1 MRLCASIRTTRPRFP
16 FATFGFYR
24 GPMRIKFQGLEGPK
38 GIVEPRM
45 KNLIEVSVDS
55 IRIHMPTA
63 QHLVILKEKE
73 ADRYLP
79 IWIGSSE
86 AQAIATKIS
95 GNPLGRPLTHDLMA
109 TAFSDLGISVK
120 RIVVTRLADQ
130 VFYARLY
137 VKQNGRDL
145 DFDARP
151 SDAIALAVRVE
162 CPIFVA
168 EEVMESAGITPDADE
183 EAREKD
189 KAETPVDEERLAVFR
204 DFVNS
209 LDLPELPDE
218 PGAKGEPGTK
228 DKAGGRPRR
237 RCAAA
242 AHRGLRRLRPSASGG
257 THSRSDPWDR
267 EGVSRTSGGDQDDGA
282 DCSRRVHV
290 HHARAAP
297 RVRNTGRPDAHRGPD
312 RDRCRFSRGRKHS
325 PPGRRR
331 PWSDDGCVDLGGRVA
346 GHGRRVR
353 LLRDRSLHRLSRNRD
368 VGGDPAAR
376 AAVFQKQEP
385 ALHG

>member
-1 MRLCASIRTTRPRFP
+1 MRLWASIRPTRPRFP
-16 FATFGFYR
+16 LTTFVSSP
-24 GPMRIKFQGLEGPK
+24 GPSTSKFRDLEGPK

-79 IWIGSSE
+79 IWIGSFE

-109 TAFSDLGISVK
+109 TAFGDLGISVK

-137 VKQNGRDL
+137 VKQDGRDL

-168 EEVMESAGITPDADE
+168 SEVMDTAGIIPEADD
-183 EAREKD
+183 EAGDKEKG
-189 KAETPVDEERLAVFR
+189 ETPVDEERLAVFR

-218 PGAKGEPGTK
+218 PGAKDDPGAQ
-228 DKAGGRPRR
+228 DKPGAKSRPGGR
-237 RCAAA
+237 
-242 AHRGLRRLRPSASGG
+242 
-257 THSRSDPWDR
+257 
-267 EGVSRTSGGDQDDGA
+267 
-282 DCSRRVHV
+282 
-290 HHARAAP
+290 
-297 RVRNTGRPDAHRGPD
+297 
-312 RDRCRFSRGRKHS
+312 RGR
-325 PPGRRR
+325 G
-331 PWSDDGCVDLGGRVA
+331 
-346 GHGRRVR
+346 
-353 LLRDRSLHRLSRNRD
+353 
-368 VGGDPAAR
+368 
-376 AAVFQKQEP
+376 
-385 ALHG
+385 

>member
-1 MRLCASIRTTRPRFP
+1 MD
-16 FATFGFYR
+16 
-24 GPMRIKFQGLEGPK
+24 
-38 GIVEPRM
+38 PRM

-79 IWIGSSE
+79 IWIGSFE

-95 GNPLGRPLTHDLMA
+95 GNSLGRPLTHDLMA
-109 TAFSDLGISVK
+109 TAFGDLGLSVR

-168 EEVMESAGITPDADE
+168 TEVMDTAGIIPEADE
-183 EAREKD
+183 IDGEKD
-189 KAETPVDEERLAVFR
+189 KTETIVDEERLAVFR

-218 PGAKGEPGTK
+218 PGRKDDPGTQ
-228 DKAGGRPRR
+228 DRPGGRPG
-237 RCAAA
+237 
-242 AHRGLRRLRPSASGG
+242 RG
-257 THSRSDPWDR
+257 
-267 EGVSRTSGGDQDDGA
+267 
-282 DCSRRVHV
+282 
-290 HHARAAP
+290 
-297 RVRNTGRPDAHRGPD
+297 
-312 RDRCRFSRGRKHS
+312 
-325 PPGRRR
+325 
-331 PWSDDGCVDLGGRVA
+331 
-346 GHGRRVR
+346 
-353 LLRDRSLHRLSRNRD
+353 
-368 VGGDPAAR
+368 
-376 AAVFQKQEP
+376 
-385 ALHG
+385 

>member
-1 MRLCASIRTTRPRFP
+1 
-16 FATFGFYR
+16 
-24 GPMRIKFQGLEGPK
+24 
-38 GIVEPRM
+38 
-45 KNLIEVSVDS
+45 
-55 IRIHMPTA
+55 MPTA

-109 TAFSDLGISVK
+109 AAFGDLGVSVK

-168 EEVMESAGITPDADE
+168 SEVMETAGIIPEADDGG
-183 EAREKD
+183 ADDKEKT
-189 KAETPVDEERLAVFR
+189 ETLVDEERLAVFR

-218 PGAKGEPGTK
+218 PLDKGEPGAQ
-228 DKAGGRPRR
+228 DKPGGRPG
-237 RCAAA
+237 
-242 AHRGLRRLRPSASGG
+242 RG
-257 THSRSDPWDR
+257 
-267 EGVSRTSGGDQDDGA
+267 
-282 DCSRRVHV
+282 
-290 HHARAAP
+290 
-297 RVRNTGRPDAHRGPD
+297 
-312 RDRCRFSRGRKHS
+312 
-325 PPGRRR
+325 
-331 PWSDDGCVDLGGRVA
+331 
-346 GHGRRVR
+346 
-353 LLRDRSLHRLSRNRD
+353 
-368 VGGDPAAR
+368 
-376 AAVFQKQEP
+376 
-385 ALHG
+385 

>member
-1 MRLCASIRTTRPRFP
+1 MRLWASIRMTRPRRP
-16 FATFGFYR
+16 LGIQSALHSQMLRTASATAWSAAVRSIRR
-24 GPMRIKFQGLEGPK
+24 GLGGPK
-38 GIVEPRM
+38 ARMDPRM

-79 IWIGSSE
+79 IWIGSFE

-95 GNPLGRPLTHDLMA
+95 GNTLGRPLTHDLMA
-109 TAFSDLGISVK
+109 TAFGDLAISIR

-168 EEVMESAGITPDADE
+168 TEVMDTAGIIPEADE
-183 EAREKD
+183 IDGDKEKG
-189 KAETPVDEERLAVFR
+189 ETTVVDEERLAVFR

-218 PGAKGEPGTK
+218 PGAKDEPGAQ
-228 DKAGGRPRR
+228 DRPGGRPG
-237 RCAAA
+237 
-242 AHRGLRRLRPSASGG
+242 RG
-257 THSRSDPWDR
+257 
-267 EGVSRTSGGDQDDGA
+267 
-282 DCSRRVHV
+282 
-290 HHARAAP
+290 
-297 RVRNTGRPDAHRGPD
+297 
-312 RDRCRFSRGRKHS
+312 
-325 PPGRRR
+325 
-331 PWSDDGCVDLGGRVA
+331 
-346 GHGRRVR
+346 
-353 LLRDRSLHRLSRNRD
+353 
-368 VGGDPAAR
+368 
-376 AAVFQKQEP
+376 
-385 ALHG
+385 

>member
-1 MRLCASIRTTRPRFP
+1 MRLWASISTTRPFLP
-16 FATFGFYR
+16 FATFVSYP
-24 GPMRIKFQGLEGPK
+24 GPSTSKFRDLEGPE
-38 GIVEPRM
+38 GRMGPRM

-79 IWIGSSE
+79 IWIGSFE

-109 TAFSDLGISVK
+109 AAFGDLGVSVK

-137 VKQNGRDL
+137 VKQDGRGL

-168 EEVMESAGITPDADE
+168 SEVMETAGIIPEADE
-183 EAREKD
+183 DAGDKD
-189 KAETPVDEERLAVFR
+189 KADTPVDEERLAVFR

-218 PGAKGEPGTK
+218 PGAKDDPGTQ
-228 DKAGGRPRR
+228 DKPGGRPG
-237 RCAAA
+237 
-242 AHRGLRRLRPSASGG
+242 RG
-257 THSRSDPWDR
+257 
-267 EGVSRTSGGDQDDGA
+267 
-282 DCSRRVHV
+282 
-290 HHARAAP
+290 
-297 RVRNTGRPDAHRGPD
+297 
-312 RDRCRFSRGRKHS
+312 
-325 PPGRRR
+325 
-331 PWSDDGCVDLGGRVA
+331 
-346 GHGRRVR
+346 
-353 LLRDRSLHRLSRNRD
+353 
-368 VGGDPAAR
+368 
-376 AAVFQKQEP
+376 
-385 ALHG
+385 

>member
-1 MRLCASIRTTRPRFP
+1 MRLWASIRTTLPRFP
-16 FATFGFYR
+16 LGTFVSYPGLR
-24 GPMRIKFQGLEGPK
+24 KIKFRGFQGPK
-38 GIVEPRM
+38 GIVGPSM
-45 KNLIEVSVDS
+45 KTLIEFSSDS

-79 IWIGSSE
+79 IWIGSFE

-109 TAFSDLGISVK
+109 TAFGDLGVSVK

-151 SDAIALAVRVE
+151 SDAVALAVRVE

-168 EEVMESAGITPDADE
+168 EEVMESAGIIPDPDE

-209 LDLPELPDE
+209 LDLPELADETGAKDE
-218 PGAKGEPGTK
+218 PGAQ
-228 DKAGGRPRR
+228 DKPGGRPG
-237 RCAAA
+237 
-242 AHRGLRRLRPSASGG
+242 RG
-257 THSRSDPWDR
+257 
-267 EGVSRTSGGDQDDGA
+267 
-282 DCSRRVHV
+282 
-290 HHARAAP
+290 
-297 RVRNTGRPDAHRGPD
+297 
-312 RDRCRFSRGRKHS
+312 
-325 PPGRRR
+325 
-331 PWSDDGCVDLGGRVA
+331 
-346 GHGRRVR
+346 
-353 LLRDRSLHRLSRNRD
+353 
-368 VGGDPAAR
+368 
-376 AAVFQKQEP
+376 
-385 ALHG
+385 

>member
-1 MRLCASIRTTRPRFP
+1 
-16 FATFGFYR
+16 
-24 GPMRIKFQGLEGPK
+24 
-38 GIVEPRM
+38 M

-79 IWIGSSE
+79 IWIGSFE

-109 TAFSDLGISVK
+109 TAFGDLGISVK

-137 VKQNGRDL
+137 VKQDGRDL

-151 SDAIALAVRVE
+151 SDAIALAVLVE

-168 EEVMESAGITPDADE
+168 SEVMETAGIIPDADDE
-183 EAREKD
+183 TGEKGSI
-189 KAETPVDEERLAVFR
+189 ETPVDEERLAVFR

-218 PGAKGEPGTK
+218 PASKDEPG
-228 DKAGGRPRR
+228 G
-237 RCAAA
+237 
-242 AHRGLRRLRPSASGG
+242 
-257 THSRSDPWDR
+257 
-267 EGVSRTSGGDQDDGA
+267 
-282 DCSRRVHV
+282 
-290 HHARAAP
+290 
-297 RVRNTGRPDAHRGPD
+297 
-312 RDRCRFSRGRKHS
+312 
-325 PPGRRR
+325 PGR
-331 PWSDDGCVDLGGRVA
+331 G
-346 GHGRRVR
+346 
-353 LLRDRSLHRLSRNRD
+353 
-368 VGGDPAAR
+368 
-376 AAVFQKQEP
+376 
-385 ALHG
+385 

>member
-1 MRLCASIRTTRPRFP
+1 MRLWASIRTIRPLLP
-16 FATFGFYR
+16 FATSKVYGGLGECLYTSQTEEEVSGRR
-24 GPMRIKFQGLEGPK
+24 GRIRT
-38 GIVEPRM
+38 RM

-79 IWIGSSE
+79 IWIGSFE

-109 TAFSDLGISVK
+109 AAFGDLGVSVK

-137 VKQNGRDL
+137 VKQDGRDL

-168 EEVMESAGITPDADE
+168 TEVMEAAGIIPEADE
-183 EAREKD
+183 GDEKEKVEGPLD
-189 KAETPVDEERLAVFR
+189 DERLAVFR

-218 PGAKGEPGTK
+218 PKAKDDP
-228 DKAGGRPRR
+228 GGRPG
-237 RCAAA
+237 
-242 AHRGLRRLRPSASGG
+242 RG
-257 THSRSDPWDR
+257 
-267 EGVSRTSGGDQDDGA
+267 
-282 DCSRRVHV
+282 
-290 HHARAAP
+290 
-297 RVRNTGRPDAHRGPD
+297 
-312 RDRCRFSRGRKHS
+312 
-325 PPGRRR
+325 
-331 PWSDDGCVDLGGRVA
+331 
-346 GHGRRVR
+346 
-353 LLRDRSLHRLSRNRD
+353 
-368 VGGDPAAR
+368 
-376 AAVFQKQEP
+376 
-385 ALHG
+385 

>member
-1 MRLCASIRTTRPRFP
+1 MD
-16 FATFGFYR
+16 
-24 GPMRIKFQGLEGPK
+24 
-38 GIVEPRM
+38 PRM

-79 IWIGSSE
+79 IWIGSFE

-95 GNPLGRPLTHDLMA
+95 GNTLGRPLTHDLMA
-109 TAFSDLGISVK
+109 TAFGDLGISIK

-168 EEVMESAGITPDADE
+168 TEVMETAGIIPQADE
-183 EAREKD
+183 THGRTEKGD
-189 KAETPVDEERLAVFR
+189 APVAAEQLAGFR

-218 PGAKGEPGTK
+218 PGTKDEPGAQ
-228 DKAGGRPRR
+228 DRPGGRPG
-237 RCAAA
+237 
-242 AHRGLRRLRPSASGG
+242 RG
-257 THSRSDPWDR
+257 
-267 EGVSRTSGGDQDDGA
+267 
-282 DCSRRVHV
+282 
-290 HHARAAP
+290 
-297 RVRNTGRPDAHRGPD
+297 
-312 RDRCRFSRGRKHS
+312 
-325 PPGRRR
+325 
-331 PWSDDGCVDLGGRVA
+331 
-346 GHGRRVR
+346 
-353 LLRDRSLHRLSRNRD
+353 
-368 VGGDPAAR
+368 
-376 AAVFQKQEP
+376 
-385 ALHG
+385 

>member
-1 MRLCASIRTTRPRFP
+1 MRLWASIRTTRPRLP
-16 FATFGFYR
+16 FATAKCYV
-24 GPMRIKFQGLEGPK
+24 GPNRYPEGPHRVQWE
-38 GIVEPRM
+38 GCGGPRARMDSRM

-79 IWIGSSE
+79 IWIGSFE

-109 TAFSDLGISVK
+109 TAFGDLGISVK

-137 VKQNGRDL
+137 VKQDGRDL

-168 EEVMESAGITPDADE
+168 TEVMEAAGIIPEAE
-183 EAREKD
+183 EADDKEKGELPID
-189 KAETPVDEERLAVFR
+189 DERLAVFR

-218 PGAKGEPGTK
+218 PKAKDEP
-228 DKAGGRPRR
+228 GGRPG
-237 RCAAA
+237 
-242 AHRGLRRLRPSASGG
+242 RG
-257 THSRSDPWDR
+257 
-267 EGVSRTSGGDQDDGA
+267 
-282 DCSRRVHV
+282 
-290 HHARAAP
+290 
-297 RVRNTGRPDAHRGPD
+297 
-312 RDRCRFSRGRKHS
+312 
-325 PPGRRR
+325 
-331 PWSDDGCVDLGGRVA
+331 
-346 GHGRRVR
+346 
-353 LLRDRSLHRLSRNRD
+353 
-368 VGGDPAAR
+368 
-376 AAVFQKQEP
+376 
-385 ALHG
+385 

>member
-1 MRLCASIRTTRPRFP
+1 MD
-16 FATFGFYR
+16 
-24 GPMRIKFQGLEGPK
+24 
-38 GIVEPRM
+38 PRM

-86 AQAIATKIS
+86 AQAIASKIS
-95 GNPLGRPLTHDLMA
+95 GNALGRPLTHDLMA
-109 TAFSDLGISVK
+109 TAFGDLGISVR

-168 EEVMESAGITPDADE
+168 TEVMESAGIIPDPDEGAD
-183 EAREKD
+183 KD
-189 KAETPVDEERLAVFR
+189 RTEGPIDEERLAVFR

-218 PGAKGEPGTK
+218 PGAKDEPGAQ
-228 DKAGGRPRR
+228 DKPGGRPG
-237 RCAAA
+237 
-242 AHRGLRRLRPSASGG
+242 RG
-257 THSRSDPWDR
+257 
-267 EGVSRTSGGDQDDGA
+267 
-282 DCSRRVHV
+282 
-290 HHARAAP
+290 
-297 RVRNTGRPDAHRGPD
+297 
-312 RDRCRFSRGRKHS
+312 
-325 PPGRRR
+325 
-331 PWSDDGCVDLGGRVA
+331 
-346 GHGRRVR
+346 
-353 LLRDRSLHRLSRNRD
+353 
-368 VGGDPAAR
+368 
-376 AAVFQKQEP
+376 
-385 ALHG
+385 

>member
-1 MRLCASIRTTRPRFP
+1 MRLSASIRPTLPFFP
-16 FATFGFYR
+16 LATFVSYPAPGTF
-24 GPMRIKFQGLEGPK
+24 KFRELGGPK

-79 IWIGSSE
+79 IWIGSFE

-109 TAFSDLGISVK
+109 TAFGDLGISVK

-168 EEVMESAGITPDADE
+168 EEVMETAGIIPDPDE
-183 EAREKD
+183 EGGD
-189 KAETPVDEERLAVFR
+189 KAKLETAVDEERLAVFR

-209 LDLPELPDE
+209 LDLPEL
-218 PGAKGEPGTK
+218 
-228 DKAGGRPRR
+228 
-237 RCAAA
+237 
-242 AHRGLRRLRPSASGG
+242 
-257 THSRSDPWDR
+257 TH
-267 EGVSRTSGGDQDDGA
+267 A
-282 DCSRRVHV
+282 
-290 HHARAAP
+290 
-297 RVRNTGRPDAHRGPD
+297 
-312 RDRCRFSRGRKHS
+312 
-325 PPGRRR
+325 
-331 PWSDDGCVDLGGRVA
+331 
-346 GHGRRVR
+346 
-353 LLRDRSLHRLSRNRD
+353 
-368 VGGDPAAR
+368 
-376 AAVFQKQEP
+376 
-385 ALHG
+385 